1 MCAEQR
7 TRPTGEPATR
17 ARRTPSSPTNAA
29 ASKPTRRLA
38 GFAPFPWITAELARV
53 LAAAACWGFAHSVY
67 FLLPAYMDSE
77 LGVGASAIGLVTGSF
92 GIATFA
98 LVPWAGRTID
108 RYPHRDTIT
117 AGSLLMAVSS
127 LGFLFVDSV
136 GPTLIALRSVQA
148 LSHALVFTAVGVAVA
163 EIAPAG
169 RLSQALGL
177 AGASMLVMNAVAPG
191 VIEPAVARFGWSIA
205 FVAAFMS
212 ALVAALLAKRIRYRP
227 RPRNP
232 GGDLRL
238 ASVLRRPVISLY
250 AMVVVATGVVC
261 GAVFAFEQ
269 PYALQLGRTRV
280 GGFYIAFA
288 LAAIGVRLSIGQ
300 FPDRFGRRRTGVA
313 MFGLYSIA
321 AASLAFCKP
330 SDLEAIGF
338 VFGFAHGL
346 LFPSINAIAVSAVPD
361 AERGRVM
368 AIFTGAFNLGFA
380 STWILGRVAD
390 RYGYES
396 IFLIAAAAGLAATTL
411 LAVSR
416 PLGAVPDREP
426 EPCPDTVADPP
437 AARA

>member
-1 MCAEQR
+1 
-7 TRPTGEPATR
+7 
-17 ARRTPSSPTNAA
+17 
-29 ASKPTRRLA
+29 
-38 GFAPFPWITAELARV
+38 
-53 LAAAACWGFAHSVY
+53 
-67 FLLPAYMDSE
+67 MDAE
-77 LGVGASAIGLVTGSF
+77 LGVGASAIGLVAGSF

-117 AGSLLMAVSS
+117 AGALLMAVSS
-127 LGFLFVDSV
+127 LGFLFVERV
-136 GPTLIALRSVQA
+136 GPLMIALRSVQA

-191 VIEPAVARFGWSIA
+191 VIEPAVARLGWSIA
-205 FVAAFMS
+205 FVAAFIS

-227 RPRNP
+227 RPRNHD
-232 GGDLRL
+232 GDLRL
-238 ASVLRRPVISLY
+238 ASVLRRPVIIHY

-269 PYALQLGRTRV
+269 PYALQLGRTRI

-313 MFGLYSIA
+313 MLGLYSVA

-346 LFPSINAIAVSAVPD
+346 LFPSINAIAISAVAA

-380 STWILGRVAD
+380 STWVLGHVAD

-426 EPCPDTVADPP
+426 EPCPETVADLPT
-437 AARA
+437 ARA